1 MKRPTGIKVSLFL
14 LISDEEVLLS
24 IIAIS
29 NVLENSIALPDD
41 LIVVRVV
48 DEGGDTSIRI
58 QLAIFL
64 GLMLLLGKVE
74 DDLTKERRVRIREEE
89 RIGTRLTC
97 KTNRA
102 KDTL

>member
-1 MKRPTGIKVSLFL
+1 MRRHTGIKVSLFL

-24 IIAIS
+24 IIAVG
-29 NVLENSIALPDD
+29 NVLENSITLPDD
-41 LIVVRVV
+41 LIVVGVV

-64 GLMLLLGKVE
+64 GLVLLLGKVE
-74 DDLTKERRVRIREEE
+74 DDLTKEKMVRIREEGGM
-89 RIGTRLTC
+89 RTRLTC